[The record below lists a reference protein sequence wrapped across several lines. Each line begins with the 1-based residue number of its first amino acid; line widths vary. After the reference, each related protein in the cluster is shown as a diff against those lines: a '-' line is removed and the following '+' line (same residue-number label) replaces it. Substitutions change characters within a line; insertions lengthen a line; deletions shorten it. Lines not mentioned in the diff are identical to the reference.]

1 MTTGR
6 TSGSSRSA
14 RRRPAPAS
22 RSPRAPTTP
31 AAAGRP
37 VPGVRAMTPCEA
49 RSVASTGATTRC
61 SGPARCTPCGVAP
74 RSPSATGPVTW
85 PGAPPVRLMRDM
97 GLHGVR
103 RAKSPRTT
111 RSAPKGAVPGRPGE
125 PAFRRFRA
133 ERAVGGGHRAPRG
146 AVGVRLL
153 VWWQFPRGFRPGS
166 SARAAGIV
174 GALLSESWSKNWG
187 SHDARRPPGPTG
199 PLDAEGPR
207 ELPPH

>member
-146 AVGVRLL
+146 AVGSGGDERASGPACRGGPVEAGGSPIPGTGVRA
-153 VWWQFPRGFRPGS
+153 GS
-166 SARAAGIV
+166 GPDNDGTHQYCQMVRAR
-174 GALLSESWSKNWG
+174 L
-187 SHDARRPPGPTG
+187 ARRRGIRRGTSG
-199 PLDAEGPR
+199 
-207 ELPPH
+207 